1 MHKAKSCAKEAQKT
15 TALEA
20 LLQNLAKAQREA
32 IAPQRKKARN
42 AQHQTEAE
50 TGLVSGDSQVQGQH
64 RSDMEEEATAAAAP
78 PAAYA
83 ALEPPPGWEQWS
95 MQRRRRHNKRQREI
109 QRREGG
115 G

>member
-1 MHKAKSCAKEAQKT
+1 MLKAKRCAKEAQNP
-15 TALEA
+15 TALET
-20 LLQNLAKAQREA
+20 LLQNLAKAQEEA

-50 TGLVSGDSQVQGQH
+50 TGLVSGDSQVQRQ
-64 RSDMEEEATAAAAP
+64 RRIDMEEEATAAAAP

-83 ALEPPPGWEQWS
+83 ALEHPPRLGTVEHSKKKDSPT
-95 MQRRRRHNKRQREI
+95 RNIKKR
-109 QRREGG
+109 GG